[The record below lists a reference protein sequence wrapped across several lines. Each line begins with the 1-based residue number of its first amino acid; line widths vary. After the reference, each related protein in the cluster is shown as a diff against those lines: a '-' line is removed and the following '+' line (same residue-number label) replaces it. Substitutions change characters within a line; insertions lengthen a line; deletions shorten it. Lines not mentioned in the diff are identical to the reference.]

1 MDILYI
7 LVFLKLSHHF
17 FLSSSFSSAEKH
29 DYVFKQKPT
38 IFPHL
43 SEIYRMMWPVVFS
56 PRWERL
62 YLKTVFVTKPVS
74 DTATKPPRTSL
85 SARAWEC
92 TQTLRPHTIADVWLQ
107 AKCPINDDLDSTSL
121 IHYRELSERCSWD
134 WLWSIAAMFIVVVV
148 LETTSSLCFLCP

>member
-1 MDILYI
+1 MAILYI
-7 LVFLKLSHHF
+7 PLSHHF
-17 FLSSSFSSAEKH
+17 FLSYSFSSAEKH

-43 SEIYRMMWPVVFS
+43 SEIYRMMWPLVFS

-74 DTATKPPRTSL
+74 DTVTKPPRTSL

-92 TQTLRPHTIADVWLQ
+92 RRTLRPHTISDYKQSAPLMTTSTLHPSFITGNYRNAAPGTGFEVKLQ
-107 AKCPINDDLDSTSL
+107 K
-121 IHYRELSERCSWD
+121 
-134 WLWSIAAMFIVVVV
+134 AMFIVVVV
-148 LETTSSLCFLCP
+148 LETTSSLRFLCS